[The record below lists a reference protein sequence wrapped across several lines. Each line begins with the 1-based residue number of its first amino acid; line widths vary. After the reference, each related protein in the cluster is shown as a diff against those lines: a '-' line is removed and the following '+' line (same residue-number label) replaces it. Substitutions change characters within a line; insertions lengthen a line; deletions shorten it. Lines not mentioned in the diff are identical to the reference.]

1 MNSSSKNKTYQT
13 RNREALSWQKM
24 MQIMN
29 TKKLHKDPNKPL
41 KQIPRA
47 RDEFIQI
54 MEKLSVTDTDSVH
67 SSVWQHYHPD
77 ENPYQR
83 NNLKTIKEIAKSDYF
98 ADLICD
104 ALFMKD
110 KGQ

>member
-54 MEKLSVTDTDSVH
+54 MEKLSMH
-67 SSVWQHYHPD
+67 VWQHYHPD

-98 ADLICD
+98 ADLIAD

>member
-54 MEKLSVTDTDSVH
+54 MEKLSMH
-67 SSVWQHYHPD
+67 VWQHYHPD

>member
-54 MEKLSVTDTDSVH
+54 MEKLSMH
-67 SSVWQHYHPD
+67 VWQHYHPD

-110 KGQ
+110 KQS

>member
-1 MNSSSKNKTYQT
+1 MNSSSKNKNYQT

-54 MEKLSVTDTDSVH
+54 MEKLSMH
-67 SSVWQHYHPD
+67 VWQHYHPD

-83 NNLKTIKEIAKSDYF
+83 DNLKNIKEIAKSDYF
-98 ADLICD
+98 ADLIAD